1 MKRISPF
8 VIILVV
14 LVASPL
20 LSSYKVPSTA
30 QKPKIQ
36 VAILLDVSN
45 SMDGLIEQAKA
56 QLWNMVTVLGKVKCH
71 NYNEPPAV
79 EIALYEYGR
88 SSNDRLKGYVKQI
101 SPFTSDLD
109 ELSKQLFGL
118 TTLGGDEY
126 CGQVIHTSLDE
137 LAWDSAPGNYRVI
150 FIAGN
155 EDFLQGGVHYT
166 KACAEAK
173 RKGVI
178 VNTIYCGPRDQG
190 IREHWNLSSECGNGS
205 FTNINSDARI
215 EEPPTPFDST
225 LLVLNTRLNE
235 TYIPYGDRGSERHL
249 QQSEVD
255 NLNLKANPSA
265 ALGRVSVKGK
275 ASLYNNSAWDLV
287 DAAKAD
293 SSILRKVDTKTLP
306 KDLQKM
312 SSTQLA
318 EFVKSKAAE
327 RARVQQEIELVSNS
341 RQSWLVEAKK
351 NRVEPTLETE
361 IEKVLREQAKR
372 FRMIIE

>member
-137 LAWDSAPGNYRVI
+137 LAWDSTPGNYRVI